1 MYGVG
6 IVVLFFGLS
15 YAAVPAYR
23 MFCQAT
29 GAGGGITSIRK
40 GKHVDSDKIDT
51 MAVSKNRLIKIRFEA
66 DVDARMSWD
75 FKPLQKEIWVHP
87 GETALAFYSAKN
99 DTVNPIVGISTYSI
113 VPFDAGKFFSKIQ
126 CFCFDEQMLNPGEE
140 LDMPVFFYID
150 PEFENDSRMDYVDEI
165 VLSYTFF
172 ESTKDEKLLQPFRK
186 SLFWPKANPEILTP
200 PT

>member
-29 GAGGGITSIRK
+29 GAGGAISSIRK

-75 FKPLQKEIWVHP
+75 FKPLQNEIWVHP

-172 ESTKDEKLLQPFRK
+172 ESTKDEKILQPFRK
-186 SLFWPKANPEILTP
+186 SLFWPKAKPEILTP
-200 PT
+200 AT